1 MSDNQFGGNIG
12 NDKNSAS
19 GANAGGSTPT
29 TNPSGTSG
37 MSDSSSLTSSSFGTT
52 EANETAAGGFSA
64 SVVNLLERFGVDE
77 SQLNSVRD
85 TLKNVNL
92 DQSLERAKET
102 VTDSIGKAR
111 EYAKKNPAAVAAGLA
126 VLVIG
131 AGLIAAA
138 ATRKGHD

>member
-1 MSDNQFGGNIG
+1 MNENQFGGNIG
-12 NDKNSAS
+12 NDSSSTS
-19 GANAGGSTPT
+19 GASAGGSTPT
-29 TNPSGTSG
+29 TNPAAT
-37 MSDSSSLTSSSFGTT
+37 SDSSSLSTSSFGTT
-52 EANETAAGGFSA
+52 EASETAASGFST
-64 SVVNLLERFGVDE
+64 SIVSMLEKFGVNE
-77 SQLNSVRD
+77 TQLNSVRE

-92 DQSLERAKET
+92 DQSLERAKEQ

-138 ATRKGHD
+138 ATRKGSNE